1 MPGFASLLAVSAAL
15 KVASLNLCTDEYLLL
30 LGRPGEIASVS
41 RLAHDPADTALWR
54 VARRFPANRG
64 NLESALATRPTLILT
79 MGGGGRATGLIA
91 QSMGMRAIDLPFPAT
106 IADVEANM
114 VRVATALGDSRRAT
128 PWRRRLRALRT
139 APHRQHDTIFLSGGG
154 GSIGATSLGAQWMRL
169 AGLTQ
174 RPLAGGRATLEQL
187 AIRPPAVLLRS
198 NYRRAQVS
206 LGQRWLD
213 HPLAARAASRR
224 IDTDGR
230 AWTCSGP
237 LMLLE
242 IKRLRSII

>member
-15 KVASLNLCTDEYLLL
+15 RAASLNLCTDEYLLL

-41 RLAHDPADTALWR
+41 RLAHDPADSALWR

-64 NLESALATRPTLILT
+64 NLESALASRPTLILT

-91 QSMGMRAIDLPFPAT
+91 RNIGLKTLDLPFPAT

-114 VRVATALGDSRRAT
+114 VRVATAFGDVGRTT
-128 PWRRRLRALRT
+128 PWRRRLAGLKASPPASR
-139 APHRQHDTIFLSGGG
+139 DTIFLSGGG
-154 GSIGATSLGAQWMRL
+154 NSTGASSLGAQWMRL
-169 AGLTQ
+169 AGFTQ

-187 AIRPPAVLLRS
+187 AIRPPAILLRS
-198 NYRRAQVS
+198 DYRRAEVS

-213 HPLAARAASRR
+213 HPLAAR
-224 IDTDGR
+224 GH
-230 AWTCSGP
+230 
-237 LMLLE
+237 LLSE
-242 IKRLRSII
+242 SDPALYRL